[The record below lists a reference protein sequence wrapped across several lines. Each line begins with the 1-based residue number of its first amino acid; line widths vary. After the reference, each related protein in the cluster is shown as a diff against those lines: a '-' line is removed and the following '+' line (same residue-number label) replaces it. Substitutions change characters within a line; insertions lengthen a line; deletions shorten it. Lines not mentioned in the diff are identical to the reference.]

1 MVHLCTHILYY
12 IYGNLVYIT
21 WNPSMEGTAE
31 TKLAILYREFRGR
44 FQHSSVVRTADS
56 VVIREVSHNEIMQE
70 IVIYSST

>member
-1 MVHLCTHILYY
+1 
-12 IYGNLVYIT
+12 
-21 WNPSMEGTAE
+21 MEGTAE